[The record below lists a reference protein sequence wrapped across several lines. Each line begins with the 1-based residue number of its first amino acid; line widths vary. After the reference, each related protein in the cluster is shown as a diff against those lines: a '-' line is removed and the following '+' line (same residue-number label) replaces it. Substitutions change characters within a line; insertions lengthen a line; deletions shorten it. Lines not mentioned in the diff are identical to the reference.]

1 MSKSLIKS
9 KLSHLKIGKSQFG
22 KSKLAGR
29 DLLQKMKSKSR
40 FGDKSK
46 MDISKV
52 LMDRSHMI

>member
-1 MSKSLIKS
+1 
-9 KLSHLKIGKSQFG
+9 
-22 KSKLAGR
+22 
-29 DLLQKMKSKSR
+29 MKSKSR